1 MKTKCLKQ
9 HQYNAA
15 LKRIDELLLVVNNE
29 TPATHPNFVELEA
42 ISDNVEA
49 YENIHY
55 HIAEPAPQDILKL
68 SAHEMGLT
76 QKGWLELLNT
86 IVAVPH
92 KRKSLL
98 KPRKMH
104 VNYDVAMEVA

>member
-1 MKTKCLKQ
+1 MNTIITEQ
-9 HQYNAA
+9 QYNVAI
-15 LKRIDELLLVVNNE
+15 KRIDELLLAVNDK
-29 TPATHPNFVELEA
+29 TPTTHPNFVELETL
-42 ISDNVEA
+42 SNEVEA
-49 YENIHY
+49 YEDIHY
-55 HIAEPAPQDILKL
+55 PIAEPTPQDILSL
-68 SAHEMGLT
+68 SAHKIGLT
-76 QKGWLELLNT
+76 QKGWSELLDT